1 MAPIYAQKIADALTA
16 QNKLTSKEISTLQAE
31 IMAVVSPLQIQTTE
45 LIKLQEEVKEEMTIL
60 AKQVS
65 EPKE

>member
-16 QNKLTSKEISTLQAE
+16 QNKLPSKEISTLQAE

-45 LIKLQEEVKEEMTIL
+45 LIKLQEEVRGEMTIL

>member
-16 QNKLTSKEISTLQAE
+16 QNKLTKKEISTLQAE
-31 IMAVVSPLQIQTTE
+31 IMAVVSPLQIQSTE
-45 LIKLQEEVKEEMTIL
+45 LIKLQEEVREEMTIL

>member
-45 LIKLQEEVKEEMTIL
+45 LIKLQEEVREEMTIL